1 MPNQTHDAG
10 GWVDTHLHLL
20 PGLDDGPADM
30 DQSLAMAE
38 AAIADGMVRAI
49 ATPHA
54 NYQYNFDPEKV
65 RALRLALQQRLGD
78 RLEVQTGCE
87 LHLSYEN
94 VQRALEQPK
103 LYTLNQGRYLLVEFP
118 EFFERHAL
126 STALEQFLD
135 AGLVPVI
142 AHPERNPV
150 FQQHPEAL
158 DDYLRLG
165 CLSQVTASSFR
176 GRFGKR
182 AEQFSLELLNTER
195 IHVVAS
201 DGHSAAQRP
210 PFFAKAFAYIQAKAS
225 DEIALAL
232 CRDNPRAICDNREL
246 PYLPSLPAAKRKG
259 LWALL
264 RG

>member
-1 MPNQTHDAG
+1 M
-10 GWVDTHLHLL
+10 DTHLHLL
-20 PGLDDGPADM
+20 PGLDDGPADL

-38 AAIADGMVRAI
+38 AAIADGMVRAV

-54 NYQYNFDPEKV
+54 NYQYLFVPERV
-65 RALRLALQQRLGD
+65 RALGAELRQRLAG
-78 RLEVQTGCE
+78 RLEVLTGCE

-94 VQRALEQPK
+94 VQSALAEPP
-103 LYTLNQGRYLLVEFP
+103 LFTLNQGRYLLVEFP
-118 EFFERHAL
+118 EFFERHVMG
-126 STALEQFLD
+126 TALEQFVER
-135 AGLVPVI
+135 GLVPVI

-150 FQQHPEAL
+150 FQQRSEVL
-158 DDYLRLG
+158 DEYLRLG

-182 AEQFSLELLNTER
+182 AEQFSLELLHSER

-210 PFFAKAFAYIQAKAS
+210 PFFRKAFELLADKAGE
-225 DEIALAL
+225 EIASAL
-232 CRDNPRAICDNREL
+232 CRDNPLAISDDRDL
-246 PYLPSLPAAKRKG
+246 PYSPKPAAKKKG
-259 LWALL
+259 LLARL